1 VLGKE
6 KIREGGEK
14 PMFKDV
20 MIVEGVRVPFSP
32 FGGPLKDVPSIE
44 LGACVI
50 KEIMRRS
57 GLKGDQVDEIFYGMT
72 MMAEA
77 ALYNNVC
84 ARQAALIA
92 GLPPEQ
98 VSLTIDRACCS
109 SMASAILAF
118 RTIRSGEGD
127 VIMAVGAENMS
138 HSPPIAPA
146 EIRWGTRLG
155 PVVLRD
161 SISPIGHPG
170 FPPEAKNAGDMAV
183 QYGIG
188 REEQDEWAYQSQM
201 RYQEAKKAG
210 KFKIGEELTP
220 FEVPQKKGP
229 TLIFSEDAFPKP
241 DTTLEKLAKLKT
253 IYDSPTVT
261 PGNAPGLD
269 TGASALL
276 IMSGEKAKELG
287 FKPLAKI
294 ISTASVCTD
303 PTMLAV
309 NPGYAIKKVL
319 SKAGMTV
326 EGIDLFEINEAFAA
340 VPLVSSKILGNGDE
354 AKTKKIRE
362 RLNVNGGAIAIG
374 HPVGAS
380 GARIIMTLM
389 YELRRRGGGYG
400 AAAICGGLSQ
410 GDAVLIKVE

>member
-1 VLGKE
+1 
-6 KIREGGEK
+6 
-14 PMFKDV
+14 MKDV
-20 MIVEGVRVPFSP
+20 VIVEGVRTPFSP
-32 FGGPLKDVPSIE
+32 FGGPLRDVPSIE
-44 LGACVI
+44 LGACVM
-50 KEIMRRS
+50 KEIIKRS
-57 GLKGDQVDEIFYGMT
+57 GLKGNQVDEIFYGMT

-109 SMASAILAF
+109 SMTSAIMAF

-138 HSPPIAPA
+138 HCPQIAPS
-146 EIRWGTRLG
+146 ELRWGQRMG
-155 PVVLRD
+155 PIVFRD
-161 SISPIGHPG
+161 PISPVGHPN
-170 FPPEAKNAGDMAV
+170 FPPEARNAGDVAV

-188 REEQDEWAYQSQM
+188 RQEQDEWAYRSQM

-220 FEVPQKKGP
+220 VEVAQKKGP
-229 TLIFSEDAFPKP
+229 PLIFNEDAFPKP
-241 DTTLEKLAKLKT
+241 DTTLEKLVKLKT

-276 IMSGEKAKELG
+276 ILSEEKAREFNL
-287 FKPLAKI
+287 KPLAKI
-294 ISTASVCTD
+294 LATASVCTE

-309 NPGYAIKKVL
+309 NPGYAIGKVL
-319 SKAGMTV
+319 SKAGVTV
-326 EGIDLFEINEAFAA
+326 DKIDLFEINEAFAA
-340 VPLVSSKILGNGDE
+340 VPLVSSKILGDGDE

-362 RLNVNGGAIAIG
+362 RLNVNGGAVAIG

-389 YELRRRGGGYG
+389 YELKRRGGGYG
-400 AAAICGGLSQ
+400 VAAICGGLSQ

>member
-1 VLGKE
+1 
-6 KIREGGEK
+6 
-14 PMFKDV
+14 MFKEV
-20 MIVEGVRVPFSP
+20 VIVEGVRIPFSP
-32 FGGPLKDVPSIE
+32 FGGPLRDVPSIE

-50 KEIMRRS
+50 KEIVKRS
-57 GLKGDQVDEIFYGMT
+57 GLKGEQFDEIFYGMT
-72 MMAEA
+72 MMVEA

-109 SMASAILAF
+109 SMASAIMAF

-138 HSPPIAPA
+138 HCPQIAPP
-146 EIRWGTRLG
+146 ELRWGQRMG
-155 PVVLRD
+155 PIVFRD
-161 SISPIGHPG
+161 PVSPIGHPN
-170 FPPEAKNAGDMAV
+170 FPPEAKNAGDVAV
-183 QYGIG
+183 QYGIS
-188 REEQDEWAYQSQM
+188 REEQDAWAYRSQM

-220 FEVPQKKGP
+220 IEIPQKKGP
-229 TLIFSEDAFPKP
+229 PLIFNEDAFPKP
-241 DTTLEKLAKLKT
+241 DTTLEKLTKLKT

-287 FKPLAKI
+287 LKPLAKI
-294 ISTASVCTD
+294 IATASVCTD

-309 NPGYAIKKVL
+309 NPGFAIKKVL
-319 SKAGMTV
+319 SKASMAV

-340 VPLVSSKILGNGDE
+340 VPLVSSKILGDGDE
-354 AKTKKIRE
+354 ARTKKIRE

>member
-1 VLGKE
+1 
-6 KIREGGEK
+6 
-14 PMFKDV
+14 MKDIV
-20 MIVEGVRVPFSP
+20 IVEGVRTPFSP

-44 LGACVI
+44 LGACVM
-50 KEIMRRS
+50 KEIMNRS
-57 GLKGDQVDEIFYGMT
+57 GLKGNQIDEIFYGMT
-72 MMAEA
+72 LMAEA

-92 GLPPEQ
+92 GLPTEQ

-109 SMASAILAF
+109 SMTCAILAF
-118 RTIRSGEGD
+118 RTIGSGEGN

-138 HSPPIAPA
+138 HCPQIAPP
-146 EIRWGTRLG
+146 EIRWGQRMG
-155 PVVLRD
+155 PIVFRD
-161 SISPIGHPG
+161 CISPVGHPN
-170 FPPEAKNAGDMAV
+170 FPPEAKNAGDVAV
-183 QYGIG
+183 QYGIS
-188 REEQDEWAYQSQM
+188 REEQDEWAYRSQM
-201 RYQEAKKAG
+201 KYQEAKKAG
-210 KFKIGEELTP
+210 KFRIGEELTAV
-220 FEVPQKKGP
+220 EVPQRKGP
-229 TLIFSEDAFPKP
+229 PLIFSEDAFPKP
-241 DTTLEKLAKLKT
+241 DTTLEKLAKLRT
-253 IYDSPTVT
+253 IYESPTVT

-269 TGASALL
+269 TGAAALL
-276 IMSGEKAKELG
+276 MMSEEKAKEIGL
-287 FKPLAKI
+287 KPLARLVA
-294 ISTASVCTD
+294 TASVCTD

-319 SKAGMTV
+319 SRVGMTV
-326 EGIDLFEINEAFAA
+326 DQIDLFEINEAFAA
-340 VPLVSSKILGNGDE
+340 VPLVSSKILGDGDE

-380 GARIIMTLM
+380 GARIMMTLM

>member
-1 VLGKE
+1 MTE
-6 KIREGGEK
+6 
-14 PMFKDV
+14 DV
-20 MIVEGVRVPFSP
+20 SIVEGVRTPFSP

-50 KEIMRRS
+50 KETIKRS
-57 GLKGDQVDEIFYGMT
+57 GLKADQVDEIFYGMT
-72 MMAEA
+72 QMAEA

-92 GLPPEQ
+92 GLPTEQ
-98 VSLTIDRACCS
+98 VSLTVDRACCS

-118 RTIRSGEGD
+118 RTIRSKEGD

-138 HSPPIAPA
+138 RTPQIPPP
-146 EIRWGTRLG
+146 EIRWGQRLG
-155 PVVLRD
+155 PIVFRD
-161 SISPIGHPG
+161 SLSPLGHPG
-170 FPPEAKNAGDMAV
+170 FPPEAKNAGDVAV

-188 REEQDEWAYQSQM
+188 REEQDDWAYQSQM

-220 FEVPQKKGP
+220 VEVPQKKGP
-229 TLIFSEDAFPKP
+229 PLMFREDAFPKP
-241 DTTLEKLAKLKT
+241 ETTVEKLATLKT

-276 IMSGEKAKELG
+276 IMSGEKAKECDL
-287 FKPLAKI
+287 KPLAKI
-294 ISTASVCTD
+294 IATASVCTD
-303 PTMLAV
+303 PTLLAV
-309 NPGYAIKKVL
+309 NPGHAIKKVL
-319 SKAGMTV
+319 SKVGMAV
-326 EGIDLFEINEAFAA
+326 GEIDLFEINEAFAA
-340 VPLVSSKILGNGDE
+340 VPLVSSKILADGDE

-400 AAAICGGLSQ
+400 VAAICGGLSQ
-410 GDAVLIKVE
+410 GDAILIKVE

>member
-1 VLGKE
+1 
-6 KIREGGEK
+6 
-14 PMFKDV
+14 MAKDV
-20 MIVEGVRVPFSP
+20 VITEGVRTPFSP
-32 FGGPLKDVPSIE
+32 FGGPLRDVPSIE
-44 LGACVI
+44 LGACVMR
-50 KEIMRRS
+50 EIMKRS
-57 GLKGDQVDEIFYGMT
+57 GLPGDQIDEIFYGMT
-72 MMAEA
+72 QMAEA

-92 GLPPEQ
+92 GLPPTQ

-118 RTIRSGEGD
+118 RTIRSLEGD

-138 HSPPIAPA
+138 RTPQIAPP
-146 EIRWGTRLG
+146 EIRWGQRMG
-155 PVVLRD
+155 PIVFRD
-161 SISPIGHPG
+161 CLSPLGHPG
-170 FPPEAKNAGDMAV
+170 FPPESVNAGKAALD
-183 QYGIG
+183 YGIS
-188 REEQDEWAYQSQM
+188 REEQDEWAYRSQM

-210 KFKIGEELTP
+210 KFKIGEELVAV
-220 FEVPQKKGP
+220 EVSQKKGSP
-229 TLIFSEDAFPKP
+229 LIFSEDAFPKP

-276 IMSGEKAKELG
+276 IMSGDKAREFNL
-287 FKPLAKI
+287 KPLAKI
-294 ISTASVCTD
+294 LATASVCTE

-319 SKAGMTV
+319 SKAGLTV
-326 EGIDLFEINEAFAA
+326 DKIDLFEINEAFAA
-340 VPLVSSKILGNGDE
+340 VSLVSSKILGDGDK
-354 AKTKKIRE
+354 AMTKRIRE

-380 GARIIMTLM
+380 GARLIMTLV

-400 AAAICGGLSQ
+400 VAAICGGLSQ
-410 GDAVLIKVE
+410 GDAVLIKVG